1 MTYCNLTSYFLPSNL
16 APNSAKSDLSKKK
29 NSSNP
34 KVSKF
39 HCKFEQRADQ
49 SKSWNLETDTKY
61 KNSRI
66 NQKKVMAR
74 TISEKV
80 RILETPG
87 ITSVYHEMKV
97 NGFHLVERKLINS
110 KTSDGTPKM
119 AIITHSRFIDDSSYT
134 TLDKVGD

>member
-1 MTYCNLTSYFLPSNL
+1 M
-16 APNSAKSDLSKKK
+16 
-29 NSSNP
+29 
-34 KVSKF
+34 SKF
-39 HCKFEQRADQ
+39 HCKFERRADQ
-49 SKSWNLETDTKY
+49 SKSWNLETKY

>member
-1 MTYCNLTSYFLPSNL
+1 
-16 APNSAKSDLSKKK
+16 
-29 NSSNP
+29 
-34 KVSKF
+34 
-39 HCKFEQRADQ
+39 
-49 SKSWNLETDTKY
+49 
-61 KNSRI
+61 
-66 NQKKVMAR
+66 MAR

-87 ITSVYHEMKV
+87 ITLVYHEMNV